1 VTHRES
7 LSPELREL
15 GTLDPAAAL
24 QRLGSGEQG
33 LSASEVERRREQ
45 YGANKVA
52 HERRAGLMAQLLGR
66 LLNPLVVLLVTLAA
80 VSIVMNDRESAI
92 IILAMVLLSISLSL
106 VQERKSGKAAEKLRA
121 MVHTTAT
128 VIRVAPAGDSLPT
141 GDSLANRSVVAD
153 RSVVPAGDSF
163 ADRSV
168 AEPAGDTPVTEP
180 GPHEIP
186 IEELVPGDLV
196 HLSAGDMIPADL
208 RLLVAKDLFVNQA
221 ALTGEALPVEKHAQA
236 TAAPADDLGGLTNI
250 CLMGTAVVSGSATG
264 VIVLTGPQAYFGK
277 LAATLASER
286 PLTSFDRGISRFAW
300 LMIRFILFMAPLVFL
315 INGLTKGDWVQAL
328 LFATAVA
335 VGLTPEMLP
344 MIVTVNLAK
353 GALAMS
359 RRKVIVKRLNAIQNF
374 GAMDILCTDKTGTL
388 TQDRVIL
395 QRALDVLGEDS
406 GEVLQY
412 AFLNSYYQSGLRNLL
427 DVAVLHHV
435 DAERLLQG
443 AHGYRKIDEVPF
455 DFERRRM
462 SVALERNGQRLLICK
477 GAVEE
482 VFAVSRH
489 GRAADRSFTL
499 DAEHGA
505 QLRRT
510 VDDLNADGFR
520 VIAVA
525 VKELPP
531 GQATCGLDDERDLT
545 LVGYIAFLD
554 PPKGSAGRAIAA
566 LAAHGVQVKVLTGD
580 NDIVTR
586 KVCREVG
593 LKVERVVLG
602 CELESLSSEQL
613 VERVEQGQVFAKL
626 SPSQK
631 AAVISALQRQGHVV
645 GFLGD
650 GINDGP
656 ALKIA
661 DVGISV
667 DSAVDIAKETA
678 DIILLEKSLL
688 VLDEGV
694 IEGRK
699 VFGNV
704 VKYIRMGASSNFG
717 NMFSVIG
724 ASAWLPFLPMA
735 PVQVLTNNLLYDFS
749 QTAIPTD
756 NVDEEYLA
764 RPRHWEIGNIGRYM
778 MFIGP
783 ISSIFDYAI
792 FLTMY
797 FLFGATT
804 VAQASLFQTGWFVE
818 SIISQTLIIH
828 VIRTRHLAFIE
839 SRASVALSVTTLAVC
854 LGGIWLPY
862 SPFAS
867 ALGFVPLPLGYWPI
881 LSVMIVMYLVLTHLM
896 KRWFHRR
903 FGLD

>member
-1 VTHRES
+1 MLRYTGILPLLMPRLASHRSGAERASSHRES
-7 LSPELREL
+7 VAPELREIGTLEPPAVLKRL
-15 GTLDPAAAL
+15 GT
-24 QRLGSGEQG
+24 SEQG
-33 LSASEVERRREQ
+33 LSSSEVERRRLRF
-45 YGANKVA
+45 GPNRVA
-52 HERRAGLMAQLLGR
+52 YERRTGLMAQLLGR
-66 LLNPLVVLLVTLAA
+66 LLNPLVVLLITLAA
-80 VSIVMNDRESAI
+80 VSLLMRDQESAI

-128 VIRVAPAGDSLPT
+128 VIRAAQPSGTTA
-141 GDSLANRSVVAD
+141 R
-153 RSVVPAGDSF
+153 
-163 ADRSV
+163 
-168 AEPAGDTPVTEP
+168 AEPAPR
-180 GPHEIP
+180 EIP
-186 IEELVPGDLV
+186 IEELVSGDLV

-208 RLLVAKDLFVNQA
+208 RLLVAKDLFINQA
-221 ALTGEALPVEKHAQA
+221 SLTGEALPVEKHAQA
-236 TAAPADDLGGLTNI
+236 TAVAATDLAGLTNI

-264 VIVLTGPQAYFGK
+264 VVVLTGPRAYFGK
-277 LAATLASER
+277 LATTLAGAR

-300 LMIRFILFMAPLVFL
+300 LMIRFILVMATVVFL

-353 GALAMS
+353 GALAMA

-395 QRALDVLGEDS
+395 QRALDVLGSDS
-406 GEVLQY
+406 NEVLQY

-435 DAERLLQG
+435 EADRLLQG

-462 SVALERNGQRLLICK
+462 SVALERDGRRLLICK

-482 VFAVSRH
+482 VFAVSRE

-499 DAEHGA
+499 DPEHGA
-505 QLRRT
+505 LLRKT
-510 VDDLNADGFR
+510 VDELNAEGFR

-525 VKELPP
+525 VKELAP
-531 GQATCGLDDERDLT
+531 GQAACAVIDERDMT

-554 PPKGSAGRAIAA
+554 PPKESAARAIAA

-580 NDIVTR
+580 NEIITR
-586 KVCREVG
+586 KICRDVG
-593 LKVERVVLG
+593 LSVDRVVSG
-602 CELESLSSEQL
+602 AELESLDPGQL
-613 VERVEQGQVFAKL
+613 ATVVERAQVFAKL

-631 AAVISALQRQGHVV
+631 ALVIGSLQHNRHVV

-656 ALKIA
+656 ALKVA

-688 VLDEGV
+688 VLDDGV
-694 IEGRK
+694 MEGRK

-756 NVDEEYLA
+756 NVDPEYLA
-764 RPRHWEIGNIGRYM
+764 QPRRWEIGNIGRYM
-778 MFIGP
+778 LFIGP
-783 ISSIFDYAI
+783 ISSIFDYATY
-792 FLTMY
+792 LTMY
-797 FLFGATT
+797 FIFHATT
-804 VAQASLFQTGWFVE
+804 LAQASLFQTGWFVE
-818 SIISQTLIIH
+818 SIVSQTLIIH
-828 VIRTRHLAFIE
+828 VIRTRRLAFIE
-839 SRASVALSVTTLAVC
+839 SRSSTALLVTTLAVC
-854 LGGIWLPY
+854 LCGIWLPY
-862 SPFAS
+862 SPFAT

-881 LSVMIVMYLVLTHLM
+881 LALMIVLYLVLTHLM
-896 KRWFHRR
+896 KFWFHRR

>member
-1 VTHRES
+1 MQRYTAILPWFPWRRGSNGVPAHRDNFA
-7 LSPELREL
+7 PELREL
-15 GTLDPAAAL
+15 GTLDAQAVL
-24 QRLGSGEQG
+24 RRLGGSEHG
-33 LSASEVERRREQ
+33 LTAAEVERRREQ
-45 YGANKVA
+45 CGLNKIA
-52 HERRAGLMAQLLGR
+52 HEKRTGLIAQILGR

-80 VSIVMNDRESAI
+80 VSMLMDDQESALI
-92 IILAMVLLSISLSL
+92 IVGMVSLSISLSL
-106 VQERKSGKAAEKLRA
+106 IQEHKSGKAAEKLRA

-128 VIRVAPAGDSLPT
+128 VIRA
-141 GDSLANRSVVAD
+141 R
-153 RSVVPAGDSF
+153 
-163 ADRSV
+163 
-168 AEPAGDTPVTEP
+168 EPADGGEAAADCTAQEL
-180 GPHEIP
+180 P

-196 HLSAGDMIPADL
+196 HLSAGDMVPADL
-208 RLLVAKDLFVNQA
+208 RLLAAKDLFVNQA
-221 ALTGEALPVEKHAQA
+221 SLTGEALPVEKHAQA
-236 TAAPADDLGGLTNI
+236 IPLPAADLSGLTNI

-264 VIVLTGPQAYFGK
+264 VIVLTGRRAYFGG
-277 LAATLASER
+277 LAATLAGGR
-286 PLTSFDRGISRFAW
+286 PLTSFDRGVSRFAW
-300 LMIRFILFMAPLVFL
+300 LMIRFILVMAPVVFL
-315 INGLTKGDWVQAL
+315 INGLTKGNWVEAL

-406 GEVLQY
+406 REVLQY

-427 DVAVLHHV
+427 DVAVLHH
-435 DAERLLQG
+435 AEADSLLQG
-443 AHGYRKIDEVPF
+443 AHGFRKIDEVPF

-462 SVALERNGQRLLICK
+462 SVAIEGGGRRLLICK

-482 VFAVSRH
+482 VFAVSRE
-489 GRAADRSFTL
+489 GRAGNRSFLL

-510 VDDLNADGFR
+510 VDELNAEGFR

-525 VKELPP
+525 VKELAPD
-531 GQATCGLDDERDLT
+531 QVTCGLQDERELT

-554 PPKGSAGRAIAA
+554 PPKETAGRAIAA

-580 NDIVTR
+580 NDVVTR
-586 KVCREVG
+586 KICREVG
-593 LKVERVVLG
+593 LSVDRVVLG
-602 CELESLSSEQL
+602 SELESLTPEQL
-613 VERVEQGQVFAKL
+613 AEVAEQAQVFAKL

-631 AAVISALQRQGHVV
+631 AEVITALQRQRHVV

-656 ALKIA
+656 ALKTA

-724 ASAWLPFLPMA
+724 ASAWLPFLPMT

-764 RPRHWEIGNIGRYM
+764 RPRRWEIGNIGRYM
-778 MFIGP
+778 LFIGP
-783 ISSIFDYAI
+783 ISSAFDYATY
-792 FLTMY
+792 LTMY
-797 FLFGATT
+797 FLFGAST
-804 VAQASLFQTGWFVE
+804 VAKASLFQTGWFVE

-828 VIRTRHLAFIE
+828 VIRTGRLAFIE
-839 SRASVALSVTTLAVC
+839 SRASTPLTLTTLAVC
-854 LGGIWLPY
+854 LVGVWLPY
-862 SPFAS
+862 SPFAA
-867 ALGFVPLPLGYWPI
+867 ALGFVPLPLAYWPI
-881 LSVMIVMYLVLTHLM
+881 LVLMVVIYLALTHVM

-903 FGLD
+903 FGLN

>member
-1 VTHRES
+1 MPQPNEVAYMARHTAILPWLWARQRSTRRVGTHREK
-7 LSPELREL
+7 LAPELLEIGKLDGAATLARL
-15 GTLDPAAAL
+15 GTSA
-24 QRLGSGEQG
+24 RG
-33 LSASEVERRREQ
+33 LELAEIERRRER
-45 YGANKVA
+45 YGQNRVA
-52 HERRAGLMAQLLGR
+52 HEQRQGFLRQLSLR
-66 LLNPLVVLLVTLAA
+66 LLNPLVVLLITLAV
-80 VSIVMNDRESAI
+80 VSILMGDEESAL
-92 IILAMVLLSISLSL
+92 IILGMVLLSISLGL
-106 VQERKSGKAAEKLRA
+106 IQERKSGKAAEKLRA

-128 VIRVAPAGDSLPT
+128 VLRATEDSGD
-141 GDSLANRSVVAD
+141 AN
-153 RSVVPAGDSF
+153 
-163 ADRSV
+163 
-168 AEPAGDTPVTEP
+168 P
-180 GPHEIP
+180 GHPLEVP

-208 RLLVAKDLFVNQA
+208 RLIAAKDLFINQA
-221 ALTGEALPVEKHAQA
+221 ALTGESLPVEKHAQP
-236 TAAPADDLGGLTNI
+236 TTDSPVDISGLTNI

-264 VIVLTGPQAYFGK
+264 VIVLTGRNAYFGG
-277 LAATLASER
+277 LAATVAGER

-300 LMIRFILFMAPLVFL
+300 LMIRFIFVMAPLVFL

-374 GAMDILCTDKTGTL
+374 GAMDVLCTDKTGTL

-395 QRALDVLGEDS
+395 QRALDVTGEDS
-406 GEVLQY
+406 NEVLQY
-412 AFLNSYYQSGLRNLL
+412 AFLNSYYQSGLKNLL
-427 DVAVLHHV
+427 DVAVLQHA
-435 DAERLLQG
+435 DADRLLV
-443 AHGYRKIDEVPF
+443 AARGYQKVDEVPF

-462 SVALERNGQRLLICK
+462 SVAVEGKGRRLLICK

-482 VFAVSRH
+482 IYAVSCT
-489 GRAADRSFTL
+489 GRAGDRTFPL
-499 DAEHGA
+499 DAGHGE
-505 QLRRT
+505 QLRNT
-510 VDDLNADGFR
+510 VSELNAEGFR

-525 VKELPP
+525 VKDLAA
-531 GQATCGLDDERDLT
+531 GQMTCGVQDEHDLT

-554 PPKGSAGRAIAA
+554 PPKESARRAIAA

-580 NDIVTR
+580 NEIVTR
-586 KVCREVG
+586 NVCRQVG
-593 LKVERVVLG
+593 LSAESILLGSQLDTLNPVQLSEAVEKA
-602 CELESLSSEQL
+602 QI
-613 VERVEQGQVFAKL
+613 FAKL

-631 AAVISALQRQGHVV
+631 AAVIDALQRRHHVV

-656 ALKIA
+656 ALKAA

-694 IEGRK
+694 TEGRK

-717 NMFSVIG
+717 NMFSVLG

-756 NVDEEYLA
+756 NVDEEFLA
-764 RPRHWEIGNIGRYM
+764 RPRRWEIGNIGRYM
-778 MFIGP
+778 LFIGP
-783 ISSIFDYAI
+783 ISSIFDYATY
-792 FLTMY
+792 LTMY
-797 FLFGATT
+797 FLFGAST
-804 VAQASLFQTGWFVE
+804 VGQASLFQTGWFVE

-828 VIRTRHLAFIE
+828 VIRTRRLAFIE
-839 SRASVALSVTTLAVC
+839 SRASLPLSLTTLVVC
-854 LGGIWLPY
+854 LTGIWLPY
-862 SPFAS
+862 SSFAP
-867 ALGFVPLPLGYWPI
+867 ALGFVPLPLAYWPI
-881 LSVMIVMYLVLTHLM
+881 LALMIVLYLALTHLM
-896 KRWFHRR
+896 KVWFHRR
-903 FGLD
+903 FGVG

>member
-1 VTHRES
+1 MRHTAVFPWSFARGRGTERS
-7 LSPELREL
+7 SARRDSIAPELKEMV
-15 GTLDPAAAL
+15 TLDAAAAL
-24 QRLGSGEQG
+24 SRLGTSERG
-33 LSASEVERRREQ
+33 LSAAEVEHRRLEHGENRI
-45 YGANKVA
+45 A
-52 HERRAGLMAQLLGR
+52 HEKRAGFAAQLLGR
-66 LLNPLVVLLVTLAA
+66 LLNPLVILLVTLAG
-80 VSIVMNDRESAI
+80 VSIVMRDTESAI
-92 IILAMVLLSISLSL
+92 IILLMVFLSISLAL
-106 VQERKSGKAAEKLRA
+106 IQERRSGQAAEKLRM
-121 MVHTTAT
+121 MVHTTAA
-128 VIRVAPAGDSLPT
+128 VIRAGEGSSEPVAATAP
-141 GDSLANRSVVAD
+141 R
-153 RSVVPAGDSF
+153 
-163 ADRSV
+163 
-168 AEPAGDTPVTEP
+168 
-180 GPHEIP
+180 EIP
-186 IEELVPGDLV
+186 IEEIVPGDLV
-196 HLSAGDMIPADL
+196 HLSAGDMIPGDL
-208 RLLVAKDLFVNQA
+208 RLIAAKDLFVNQA
-221 ALTGEALPVEKHAQA
+221 SLTGEALPVEKHAQP
-236 TAAPADDLGGLTNI
+236 TDTPACDIGGLTNI

-264 VIVLTGPQAYFGK
+264 VIVLTGRRAYFGG
-277 LAATLASER
+277 LADTIVGER
-286 PLTSFDRGISRFAW
+286 ALTSFDRGINRFAW
-300 LMIRFILFMAPLVFL
+300 LMIRFIFVMAPLVFL
-315 INGLTKGDWVQAL
+315 INGVTKGDWVEAL

-359 RRKVIVKRLNAIQNF
+359 HRKVIVKRLNAIQNF

-395 QRALDVLGEDS
+395 QRALDVLGQES
-406 GEVLQY
+406 REVLEY

-427 DVAVLHHV
+427 DVAVLHHSA
-435 DAERLLQG
+435 AETLLEA
-443 AHGYRKIDEVPF
+443 AHGYHKIDEVPF

-462 SVALERNGQRLLICK
+462 SVAIERAGRRLLICK

-482 VFAVSRH
+482 MFAVSRH
-489 GRAADRSFTL
+489 GRAGDRSFPL
-499 DAEHGA
+499 DESHWA
-505 QLRRT
+505 QLRDT
-510 VDDLNADGFR
+510 VDALNAEGFR

-525 VKELPP
+525 VKELPVT
-531 GQATCGLDDERDLT
+531 QNTCGLQDEADLT

-554 PPKGSAGRAIAA
+554 PPKESAGRAIAA

-580 NDIVTR
+580 NEIVTR
-586 KVCREVG
+586 KICREVG
-593 LKVERVVLG
+593 LRIERLVLG
-602 CELESLSSEQL
+602 SELESLTPAQIAELAEQA
-613 VERVEQGQVFAKL
+613 QVFAKL

-631 AAVISALQRQGHVV
+631 ALVITTLQRKRHVV

-656 ALKIA
+656 ALKTA

-678 DIILLEKSLL
+678 DIILLEKSLN

-764 RPRHWEIGNIGRYM
+764 RPRRWEIGNIGRYM
-778 MFIGP
+778 LFIGP
-783 ISSIFDYAI
+783 VSSIFDYATY
-792 FLTMY
+792 LTMY
-797 FLFGATT
+797 FLFGAST

-828 VIRTRHLAFIE
+828 VIRTRRLAFIE
-839 SRASVALSVTTLAVC
+839 SRASKTLTLTTLVVC
-854 LGGIWLPY
+854 LAGMWLPY
-862 SPFAS
+862 SPFAT
-867 ALGFVPLPLGYWPI
+867 ALGFVPLPMAYWPI
-881 LSVMIVMYLVLTHLM
+881 LALMIVMYLALTHLM
-896 KRWFHRR
+896 KIWFHRR
-903 FGLD
+903 FGLS